1 MKAALQKS
9 SFLSRVASIPRLF
22 AYPLRIS
29 NYLELINPLWS
40 SHRLMARVVKVW
52 DETKNA
58 RTLTL
63 RPGRHWK
70 PHRAGQYVS
79 IRIPVAGKLETR
91 YYTISSPPERTDGC
105 FTITVKAVEGGRGSH
120 SLVRDLRV
128 GAYLPIGL
136 PDGDFVL
143 PDPVPEKLLFITGGI
158 GITPAMSMLG
168 SLIARKCLP
177 DSVHLHYSPNE
188 FEVVF
193 DRQLKEMA
201 RTHPQYRLARVFT
214 RPADGIASLNEGHFS
229 PAQLDKLCPD
239 WKDREVF
246 ACGPETMLTAL
257 TTHFERTRMAAKL
270 HLERFGFGPLNVPVE
285 GVGGHVRLVKSGLE
299 VEADASTN
307 LLRVAEQ
314 AGLKPKHGCR
324 QGICHT
330 CNVRLISGSVR
341 DLRTGKIFDDLGG
354 PVQICVSAAAGNC
367 ELDL

>member
-1 MKAALQKS
+1 MK
-9 SFLSRVASIPRLF
+9 ASIPGNSLLSRIASAPRFL
-22 AYPLRIS
+22 AYPLQIS
-29 NYLELINPLWS
+29 NYLELINPLWA

-70 PHRAGQYVS
+70 RHQAGQYVS
-79 IRIPVAGKLETR
+79 IRIPVAGKFETR
-91 YYTISSPPERTDGC
+91 YYTISSPPERNDGC
-105 FTITVKAVEGGRGSH
+105 FTITVKAAGRGSH
-120 SLVRDLRV
+120 SLVRDIQV
-128 GAYLPIGL
+128 GDYLPIGL

-158 GITPAMSMLG
+158 GITPAMSMLS

-193 DRQLKEMA
+193 DKQLKEMA
-201 RTHPQYRLARVFT
+201 KSHSQYRPVRIFT
-214 RPADGIASLNEGHFS
+214 QPADGIASLNEGRFS
-229 PAQLDKLCPD
+229 PAQLDRLCPD

-246 ACGPETMLTAL
+246 ACGPETLLTAL
-257 TTHFERTRMAAKL
+257 TAHFERTRMSPKL
-270 HLERFGFGPLNVPVE
+270 HLERFGFGPPNVPVD
-285 GVGGHVRLVKSGLE
+285 GVGGLVRLVRSGLD
-299 VEADASTN
+299 VEADAATN
-307 LLRVAEQ
+307 LLLVAEQ

-330 CNVRLISGSVR
+330 CNVKLVSGSVR
-341 DLRTGKIFDDLGG
+341 DLRTGKLFDEVGG
-354 PVQICVSAAAGNC
+354 PVQICVSATAGNC